1 MDRLEKLVIRNDLT
15 VTGEAKEL
23 YDMIENIVDKVYS
36 AYGSD
41 IYRELVYTA
50 ILGVELEE
58 LGYQTKRE
66 EKYTMQHKGKD
77 VGLLIADLV
86 VSGAHSFVVEAKKI
100 DINKAIRQVI
110 GYMRVANLD
119 YGFVVGYLRG
129 SSEIW
134 MVLRGV
140 LPICILSSD
149 VMPSDI
155 SDKRGECIVYYM
167 YNRGVVKEIP
177 TTGII

>member
-1 MDRLEKLVIRNDLT
+1 MDKLEKLVIRNDLT

-23 YDMIENIVDKVYS
+23 YNMIENVVDRVYS
-36 AYGSD
+36 SYGSD
-41 IYRELVYTA
+41 IYRELVYTS

-66 EKYTMQHKGKD
+66 EKYIMQHKGKD

-86 VSGAHSFVVEAKKI
+86 VTGAHSFVVEAKKI

-134 MVLRGV
+134 MVLRDV
-140 LPICILSSD
+140 VSD
-149 VMPSDI
+149 VVSK
-155 SDKRGECIVYYM
+155 SIVYFM

-177 TTGII
+177 ATGTM

>member
-1 MDRLEKLVIRNDLT
+1 
-15 VTGEAKEL
+15 
-23 YDMIENIVDKVYS
+23 
-36 AYGSD
+36 
-41 IYRELVYTA
+41 
-50 ILGVELEE
+50 VELEE

-86 VSGAHSFVVEAKKI
+86 VSGVHSFVVEAKKI

-129 SSEIW
+129 SCEIW
-134 MVLRGV
+134 MVLRDEV
-140 LPICILSSD
+140 LRDEVLRDEVLRDEVLRD
-149 VMPSDI
+149 V
-155 SDKRGECIVYYM
+155 VYYM
-167 YNRGVVKEIP
+167 YNRGIVKEIP
-177 TTGII
+177 TTGKI